1 MRALRAWGRNPN
13 IELLGNLTCER
24 LPIFSF
30 RVKNGKG
37 GYIHQQLLTRL
48 LSDRYGIQARG
59 GCACA
64 GPYVHRLLGI
74 DVDSSNQFRKE
85 ILAGN
90 EIEKPGSVRVN
101 LSYLASDTEIDII
114 LNAVSELALV
124 AVKDAALYKC
134 DTATAIFTPA

>member
-1 MRALRAWGRNPN
+1 
-13 IELLGNLTCER
+13 
-24 LPIFSF
+24 
-30 RVKNGKG
+30 VKNGKG

-64 GPYVHRLLGI
+64 GPYVHRLLDI
-74 DVDSSNQFRKE
+74 DVDSSNHFRKE